1 MNTKSLIGKDFI
13 SILDYSKDELEL
25 ILDIAADLKRK
36 QQIGIPH
43 DILKGKTLGMLFA
56 HPSTRTRISF
66 ETAMTQLGGHAQFYD
81 PSTLQLA
88 NKETFLDTAEMMG
101 RFIDAIMIR
110 LYNQEYYGKAREIL
124 RDMAKVAPIPVV
136 NALDDKEHPCQ
147 IMADILTMREKFGA
161 DYKKKKIV
169 IGWAYDDRLKS
180 QGVAQTMAATAGIM
194 GMDIVLAYPKG
205 YDLDQ
210 EYVDY
215 ANKAAEQSGA
225 NIVVEHDIW
234 KACEGADVVY
244 CKSWKSMTMSKE
256 EDLEFRKDPKVQ
268 KDWCISKE
276 HMDITNKC
284 STYMHCLPAAR
295 GKEVTDEVI
304 DGPSSI
310 VNDQAENRLH
320 VQKAILAFNS
330 SSLILF

>member
-1 MNTKSLIGKDFI
+1 MNVKSLIGKDFI

-25 ILDIAADLKRK
+25 ILDIAADLKRR
-36 QQIGIPH
+36 QQMGMPH
-43 DILKGKTLGMLFA
+43 ELLKGKTLGMLFA

-169 IGWAYDDRLKS
+169 IGWAYDERLKS
-180 QGVAQTMAATAGIM
+180 QGVAQTMAAAGGVL
-194 GMDIVLAYPKG
+194 GMDLVLAYPKG
-205 YDLDQ
+205 YDLDP
-210 EYVDY
+210 DY
-215 ANKAAEQSGA
+215 INFANKTAEETGA
-225 NIVVEHDIW
+225 KITVEHDIW
-234 KACEGADVVY
+234 KACDGADVIY
-244 CKSWKSMTMSKE
+244 CKSWKSMSMSKE
-256 EDLEFRKDPKVQ
+256 EDMDFRKDPKV
-268 KDWCISKE
+268 KEDWCITKK
-276 HMDITNKC
+276 HFDIANKGA
-284 STYMHCLPAAR
+284 TYMHCLPAAR
-295 GKEVTDEVI
+295 GNEVTDDVI
-304 DGPSSI
+304 DGPMSI

-320 VQKAILAFNS
+320 VQKAILA
-330 SSLILF
+330 LTVGH